1 MMISSTPF
9 AHRAAP
15 VRLLASALALLL
27 TATGLAAQD
36 AAPRAVTGT
45 VVDARTGEAIEG
57 AVVVL
62 EPLPG
67 GVLGPDRS
75 SGRVPA
81 WRSATTGGGGSYT
94 FRGLPAGAY
103 RLRVSRYAYEPATV
117 EIDVRRGS
125 AASVSVG
132 LVVDPVAMEPVE
144 VILAGTTGAAVRN
157 AFAGE
162 RDQRAALER
171 ERQDRWLPSDV
182 RAVTRNDVVDG
193 VTLGESD
200 LFRALQRIPG
210 VTTRDDY
217 TAELW
222 TRGAPWSHTR
232 VTYDGLPLFN
242 PLHGVGVFS
251 GVNPDA
257 VGAAFFFPG
266 ARPAAIGEG
275 AAAVVELASRP
286 PRAESDLAGLAEV
299 SLVSARAALDR
310 GGARG
315 GWVAA
320 ARRSWL
326 DLVTWAIEA
335 AGGGEDV
342 HVPYAFTDIAARGDL
357 ALGGGRVLEASA
369 LWIRDDVRD
378 SVPDVAEAG
387 PSRWGNALA
396 RATLE
401 TPVAGLTARTTIG
414 ATRFTAE
421 GLRDPFGSVPSL
433 FDPSGIRTDHELLHW
448 TVATAVAPGTERD
461 ARWSAGA
468 AVVGERQRYR
478 GPEPSPHPGRTTLDS
493 LSTDQELT
501 RLALWADRRLSTR
514 ALAVDVGARLELDG
528 DANDEAPLRLAPRV
542 AVRWSVPGG
551 RATISASWTRARQTA
566 QTFAPAGL
574 SVGPRLHPN
583 EVWFLPD
590 DSIPSLESDIA
601 TLGGEAWLGE
611 AWLGSATG
619 WIRRTE
625 GTLLLDPRP
634 GPIVDR
640 ETSVAGENRAHGLEL
655 SLRRL
660 FGRWTAS
667 LGYAWTR
674 SESEALGFT
683 FPASSE
689 RRHAV
694 DAVASVRLAEEWRA
708 GAAWRWASGAP
719 FTRFYSAV
727 FSCPGGLCTI
737 VEPAVVEDPNAER
750 GPTWSTLDL
759 LAEWTRDRGSWAL
772 SVYGQLSNALNRDNA
787 LTYMGTERCADVSVL
802 CQSVAEDEFERGL
815 PILPVVGVRMAF

>member
-1 MMISSTPF
+1 MMVSSRPF

-15 VRLLASALALLL
+15 VWLVSALALLL
-27 TATGLAAQD
+27 TATGLLAQD

-132 LVVDPVAMEPVE
+132 LVVDPVAMEPVQ

-171 ERQDRWLPSDV
+171 ERQARWLPSDV
-182 RAVTRNDVVDG
+182 RAVTRNDVIDG

-401 TPVAGLTARTTIG
+401 MPVAGLTARTTVG

-433 FDPSGIRTDHELLHW
+433 FDPSGIRTDHEILHW
-448 TVATAVAPGTERD
+448 TVATAVAPGTTRD

-468 AVVGERQRYR
+468 AVIGERQRYR
-478 GPEPSPHPGRTTLDS
+478 GPEPSPHPHRTTLDS
-493 LSTDQELT
+493 LSTDQKLT
-501 RLALWADRRLSTR
+501 RLALWADRRLSTG
-514 ALAVDVGARLELDG
+514 ALAVDVGARVELGG
-528 DANDEAPLRLAPRV
+528 DANRESPLRLAPRV
-542 AVRWSVPGG
+542 AARWSIPGG
-551 RATISASWTRARQTA
+551 RATISASWTRARQSA

-619 WIRRTE
+619 WIRRTD
-625 GTLLLDPRP
+625 GTLLFDPRP

-674 SESEALGFT
+674 SESEAMGFT

-694 DAVASVRLAEEWRA
+694 DAVASVRLTEEWRA

-727 FSCPGGLCTI
+727 FSCPGELCTI

-787 LTYMGTERCADVSVL
+787 LTYMGTDRCFDVSVL

>member
-1 MMISSTPF
+1 MPIFDVP
-9 AHRAAP
+9 RARPNAA
-15 VRLLASALALLL
+15 LWIGSALALLL
-27 TATGLAAQD
+27 TAAPLAAQD
-36 AAPRAVTGT
+36 PAPRAVTGT

-67 GVLGPDRS
+67 GVLGPDRAT
-75 SGRVPA
+75 GAIRA
-81 WRSATTGGGGSYT
+81 WRSATTAGGGRYT

-103 RLRVSRYAYEPATV
+103 RLRVSRYAYEPATI

-144 VILAGTTGAAVRN
+144 VILAGATAPAILNSFTGH
-157 AFAGE
+157 
-162 RDQRAALER
+162 RDQRAALEH
-171 ERQDRWLPSDV
+171 ERQARWLPSDV
-182 RAVTRNDVVDG
+182 RAVTRNDVIDG

-200 LFRALQRIPG
+200 PFRALQRIPG

-251 GVNPDA
+251 GVHPDA

-299 SLVSARAALDR
+299 SLVSARAALDK

-320 ARRSWL
+320 GRRSWL

-342 HVPYAFTDIAARGDL
+342 HVPYAVTDLSAPGDL
-357 ALGGGRVLEASA
+357 ALGGGRVLEASG

-387 PSRWGNALA
+387 PSRWGNLLA

-401 TPVAGLTARTTIG
+401 TPVAGLIARTTVG

-421 GLRDPFGSVPSL
+421 GLADPFGAVPSL
-433 FDPSGIRTDHELLHW
+433 FDPSGTRTDHEVLHW
-448 TVATAVAPGTERD
+448 TVSTRVAPGSARD
-461 ARWSAGA
+461 TRWSAGA

-501 RLALWADRRLSTR
+501 RLALWADRRLSPTR
-514 ALAVDVGARLELDG
+514 SLALDLGGRLELGG
-528 DANDEAPLRLAPRV
+528 DDADESPLRLAPRA

-551 RATISASWTRARQTA
+551 RATVSLAWTRAWQSA

-590 DSIPSLESDIA
+590 DSIPALRSDIA
-601 TLGGEAWLGE
+601 TLGGEAWIGE
-611 AWLGSATG
+611 AWLASATG
-619 WIRRTE
+619 WLRRTD
-625 GTLLLDPRP
+625 GTLLPDPRP

-640 ETSVAGENRAHGLEL
+640 ETFVAGENRAHGLEL

-660 FGRWTAS
+660 YGRWTTS
-667 LGYAWTR
+667 LG
-674 SESEALGFT
+674 
-683 FPASSE
+683 
-689 RRHAV
+689 
-694 DAVASVRLAEEWRA
+694 
-708 GAAWRWASGAP
+708 
-719 FTRFYSAV
+719 
-727 FSCPGGLCTI
+727 
-737 VEPAVVEDPNAER
+737 
-750 GPTWSTLDL
+750 
-759 LAEWTRDRGSWAL
+759 
-772 SVYGQLSNALNRDNA
+772 
-787 LTYMGTERCADVSVL
+787 
-802 CQSVAEDEFERGL
+802 
-815 PILPVVGVRMAF
+815 

>member
-1 MMISSTPF
+1 MMLLHASL
-9 AHRAAP
+9 AHRCAP
-15 VRLLASALALLL
+15 ILPGGALALLL
-27 TATGLAAQD
+27 AAAPLAAQD
-36 AAPRAVTGT
+36 TAPRAVTGT
-45 VVDARTGEAIEG
+45 VVDARTGEPIEG
-57 AVVVL
+57 ATVVL

-67 GVLGPDRS
+67 GLLGPDRAT
-75 SGRVPA
+75 GAIRA
-81 WRSATTGGGGSYT
+81 WRNATTAGGGRYT

-144 VILAGTTGAAVRN
+144 VILAGAAMPAIRS
-157 AFAGE
+157 FMGE

-171 ERQDRWLPSDV
+171 ERQARWLPSDV
-182 RAVTRNDVVDG
+182 RAVTRNDVIDG
-193 VTLGESD
+193 VTLGEGD

-217 TAELW
+217 TAEMW

-251 GVNPDA
+251 GINADA

-286 PRAESDLAGLAEV
+286 PRAESDIAGLAEV

-310 GGARG
+310 GGTRG
-315 GWVAA
+315 GWLLSG
-320 ARRSWL
+320 RRSWL

-342 HVPYAFTDIAARGDL
+342 HVPYAFTDLAARGDF
-357 ALGGGRVLEASA
+357 ALGGDRVLEASA
-369 LWIRDDVRD
+369 LWITDDVRD

-387 PSRWGNALA
+387 PSRWGNLLA
-396 RATLE
+396 RVTLE
-401 TPVAGLTARTTIG
+401 TPLAGLTARTTFG
-414 ATRFTAE
+414 ATRFSAE

-433 FDPSGIRTDHELLHW
+433 FDPSGIRTDHEVLHW
-448 TVATAVAPGTERD
+448 TVATAIAPSVRN
-461 ARWSAGA
+461 ARWAAGA

-478 GPEPSPHPGRTTLDS
+478 GPEPSPHPGRTTIDS
-493 LSTDQELT
+493 LSTDQELI
-501 RLALWADRRLSTR
+501 RLALWADRRLSPAPSL
-514 ALAVDVGARLELDG
+514 ALDLGGRLEMG
-528 DANDEAPLRLAPRV
+528 GEVADESPLRLAPRA

-551 RATISASWTRARQTA
+551 RATVSLAWTRARQSA
-566 QTFAPAGL
+566 QTFSPAGL

-583 EVWFLPD
+583 EVWFLAD
-590 DSIPSLESDIA
+590 DSIPALRSDIA

-611 AWLGSATG
+611 AWLASATG
-619 WIRRTE
+619 WIRRTD
-625 GTLLLDPRP
+625 GTLLLDPTP

-640 ETSVAGENRAHGLEL
+640 EVFIAGENRAHGLEL

-660 FGRWTAS
+660 FGRWTTS
-667 LGYAWTR
+667 LGYAWTH
-674 SESEALGFT
+674 SESEAMGFT
-683 FPASSE
+683 FPAASE
-689 RRHAV
+689 RRHAI

-719 FTRFYSAV
+719 FTRFFSAV
-727 FSCPGGLCTI
+727 FSCQGSQPCTI
-737 VEPAVVEDPNAER
+737 AEPAVVEDPNAER

-759 LAEWTRDRGSWAL
+759 LAEWTRDRGSWSL
-772 SVYGQLSNALNRDNA
+772 SVYGQVSNALNRDNA
-787 LTYMGTERCADVSVL
+787 LTYMGSDPCLNPQLL
-802 CQSVAEDEFERGL
+802 CDPETVDEFERGL

>member
-1 MMISSTPF
+1 MPIFHGPPARPSG
-9 AHRAAP
+9 A
-15 VRLLASALALLL
+15 LWLASALALLL
-27 TATGLAAQD
+27 TAAPLAAQD
-36 AAPRAVTGT
+36 PAPRAVTGT
-45 VVDARTGEAIEG
+45 VVDARTGEPIEG

-67 GVLGPDRS
+67 GVLGPDRA
-75 SGRVPA
+75 SGAIRA
-81 WRSATTGGGGSYT
+81 WRSATTAGGGRYT
-94 FRGLPAGAY
+94 FGGLPAGAY

-125 AASVSVG
+125 AASISVG

-144 VILAGTTGAAVRN
+144 VILAGATAPAIRN

-162 RDQRAALER
+162 RDQRAALEH
-171 ERQDRWLPSDV
+171 ERQARWLPSDV

-286 PRAESDLAGLAEV
+286 PRAESDLAGLAEI

-315 GWVAA
+315 GWVLSG
-320 ARRSWL
+320 RRSWL

-335 AGGGEDV
+335 ASDGEDI
-342 HVPYAFTDIAARGDL
+342 HVPYAFTDISARGDL
-357 ALGGGRVLEASA
+357 ALGGGRVFEASG
-369 LWIRDDVRD
+369 LWITDDVRD

-401 TPVAGLTARTTIG
+401 APVAGLTARTTIG

-433 FDPSGIRTDHELLHW
+433 FDPSGIRTDHEVLHW
-448 TVATAVAPGTERD
+448 TVATAIAPTSARD
-461 ARWSAGA
+461 ARWAAGA
-468 AVVGERQRYR
+468 AIIGERQRYR
-478 GPEPSPHPGRTTLDS
+478 GPEPSAHPGRTTLDS

-514 ALAVDVGARLELDG
+514 SLAIDLGARVELGG
-528 DANDEAPLRLAPRV
+528 DIADESPLRLAPRA
-542 AVRWSVPGG
+542 AVRWSMPGG
-551 RATISASWTRARQTA
+551 RATVSLAWTRAWQSA
-566 QTFAPAGL
+566 QTLAPAGL

-590 DSIPSLESDIA
+590 DSIPALESDIA

-611 AWLGSATG
+611 AWLVSATG
-619 WIRRTE
+619 WIRRTD

-640 ETSVAGENRAHGLEL
+640 ETFVAGENRAHGLEL

-660 FGRWTAS
+660 FGRWTTS

-674 SESEALGFT
+674 SESEAMGLT

-694 DAVASVRLAEEWRA
+694 DAVASVRLGESWRA
-708 GAAWRWASGAP
+708 GAAWRWTSGAP
-719 FTRFYSAV
+719 FTRFFSAV
-727 FSCPGGLCTI
+727 FSCQGAQPCTI
-737 VEPAVVEDPNAER
+737 AEPAVVEDPNAER

-787 LTYMGTERCADVSVL
+787 LTYMGTVRCADAGL
-802 CQSVAEDEFERGL
+802 PCQTIEDEFERGL

>member
-1 MMISSTPF
+1 MPMSRPHPS
-9 AHRAAP
+9 HAASL
-15 VRLLASALALLL
+15 VVAGALLL
-27 TATGLAAQD
+27 CTAGLLPAQD
-36 AAPRAVTGT
+36 RTAARAVTGT
-45 VVDARTGEAIEG
+45 VVDARTGEPIEG

-67 GVLGPDRS
+67 GVLGPDRT
-75 SGRVPA
+75 SGTIRA
-81 WRSATTGGGGSYT
+81 ARTAATAGGGRYT

-144 VILAGTTGAAVRN
+144 VILASAAAPPIRRAFGA
-157 AFAGE
+157 G
-162 RDQRAALER
+162 RDERAAIER
-171 ERQDRWLPSDV
+171 ERQATWLPSDV
-182 RAVTRNDVVDG
+182 RAVTRNDVIDG

-266 ARPAAIGEG
+266 ARPASVGEG
-275 AAAVVELASRP
+275 AAAVIELASRP
-286 PRAESDLAGLAEV
+286 PRAEDDLAGLAEV
-299 SLVSARAALDR
+299 SLVSARAAIDR

-315 GWVAA
+315 GWVLAG
-320 ARRSWL
+320 RRTWL

-335 AGGGEDV
+335 AGGGDDV
-342 HVPYAFTDIAARGDL
+342 HVPYAFTDLAGRGDL
-357 ALGGGRVLEASA
+357 DLGGGRVLEASA
-369 LWIRDDVRD
+369 LWMSDDVRD
-378 SVPDVAEAG
+378 EVPDITGAN
-387 PSRWGNALA
+387 PSHWGNALA

-401 TPVAGLTARTTIG
+401 TPLAGLVARTTLG

-421 GLRDPFGSVPSL
+421 GLDDPFEETPSL
-433 FDPSGIRTDHELLHW
+433 FDPSEVRTDHSLLHW
-448 TVATAVAPGTERD
+448 TLATAIGPGSTRG

-468 AVVGERQRYR
+468 AVIGETQSYR
-478 GPEPSPHPGRTTLDS
+478 GPAPTPHPGRTSLDS
-493 LSTDQELT
+493 LTTDQELT
-501 RLALWADRRLSTR
+501 RVALWGERRFVPMRSLALDL
-514 ALAVDVGARLELDG
+514 GARAELGG
-528 DANDEAPLRLAPRV
+528 DLAGESPLRLAPR
-542 AVRWSVPGG
+542 AAARWSLADG
-551 RATISASWTRARQTA
+551 RTTLSLGWTRAWQAA
-566 QTFAPAGL
+566 QTLAPAGL
-574 SVGPRLHPN
+574 SVGPRLYPN
-583 EVWFLPD
+583 EIWLLPD
-590 DSIPSLESDIA
+590 DSIPALRSDVA
-601 TLGGEAWLGE
+601 TVGAETWIGEAWL
-611 AWLGSATG
+611 AAATG
-619 WIRRTE
+619 WLRRTD
-625 GTLLLDPRP
+625 GTLLPDPRP
-634 GPIVDR
+634 GPVVDR
-640 ETSVAGENRAHGLEL
+640 ELFVAGENRAHGVEL

-660 FGRWTAS
+660 FGRWTTA

-674 SESEALGFT
+674 SESEAMGFA

-689 RRHAV
+689 RRHAI
-694 DAVASVRLAEEWRA
+694 DAVASARLGEAWRA

-719 FTRFYSAV
+719 FTRFFPAL
-727 FSCPGGLCTI
+727 FACPNDGGCGIL
-737 VEPAVVEDPNAER
+737 EPAVVEHPNAER

-759 LAEWTRDRGSWAL
+759 LAEWTRDRGDWAL
-772 SVYGQLSNALNRDNA
+772 TVFGQVSNALNRDNA
-787 LTYMGTERCADVSVL
+787 LTYLGTETCANPQLFCEPPV
-802 CQSVAEDEFERGL
+802 DEFERGL